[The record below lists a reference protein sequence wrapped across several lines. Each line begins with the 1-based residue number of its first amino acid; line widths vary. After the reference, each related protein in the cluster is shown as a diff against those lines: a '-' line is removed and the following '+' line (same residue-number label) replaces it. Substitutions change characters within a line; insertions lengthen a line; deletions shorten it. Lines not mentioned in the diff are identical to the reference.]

1 MNATLKGKADNLKN
15 LAETIGSLTEENN
28 KLQTKFEDLTAEN
41 KSLVDSLEHR
51 IEQVAQLKSDLETV
65 KFVSSRVLTLQRSSF
80 CFSFSFIPHFTLPSL
95 TSEWLSFASM
105 NFTRARIS

>member
-15 LAETIGSLTEENN
+15 LAETIGRLTEENN
-28 KLQTKFEDLTAEN
+28 KLQNKFDDLTAEN

-65 KFVSSRVLTLQRSSF
+65 KFVSLPLARSLQLTHTCVGQL
-80 CFSFSFIPHFTLPSL
+80 
-95 TSEWLSFASM
+95 
-105 NFTRARIS
+105 